1 MNRFGVLPIL
11 LAFAGLAFVL
21 WQSQQR
27 EVPPKVSG
35 LLEAHE
41 IRLGSRV
48 GGRVARVAVAEG
60 DKVTA
65 GQVLVEL
72 EAFNLA
78 ERRAEA
84 AALLAAREAE
94 RARIDVGF
102 RSEEIEQ
109 ARARR
114 DQAAARLL
122 RVEHGPRPQET
133 AAARARVD
141 QAQAELLLVEQRWAR
156 QHELFEQRVA
166 AQDAMDQIENE
177 RKAARAVLAARSED
191 LALLEE
197 GSRREDVAEAKAWLA
212 EAEAALALRV
222 AGNTKEERAAAAAAV
237 DAAAAALAAI
247 DRQLEETVVKSP
259 AAAVVEALE
268 LRAGDMV
275 AANAP
280 VLALRE
286 PSPLWVRAYVPEAM
300 LRLKLGARVMVSVDA
315 FPGRRFAAT
324 VTFVATEAEFTPRN
338 AQTPEE
344 RSKQVFR
351 IKATL
356 NEGLDELRPG
366 MAADVWLDQAGRAP

>member
-11 LAFAGLAFVL
+11 LVGAGLAFLL
-21 WQSQQR
+21 WHSQQR
-27 EVPPKVSG
+27 ETPRKVSG
-35 LLEAHE
+35 LLEAHD

-60 DKVTA
+60 DRVTS
-65 GQVLVEL
+65 GQTLVEL
-72 EAFNLA
+72 ETFHLA

-84 AALLAAREAE
+84 AAMLAAHQAE
-94 RARIDVGF
+94 RERIDRGF

-114 DQAAARLL
+114 DQAAARLA
-122 RVEHGPRPQET
+122 RVEHGPRPQEV

-141 QAQAELLLVEQRWAR
+141 QAKAELLLVEQRWRR
-156 QHELFEQRVA
+156 QHELLEQGVA
-166 AQDAMDQIENE
+166 AQDAMDQAENE
-177 RKAARAVLAARSED
+177 LKAARAMQTARSEE
-191 LALLEE
+191 LALLAE
-197 GSRREDVAEAKAWLA
+197 GSRREDIAEAKAQLA
-212 EAEAALALRV
+212 EAEAALALRI
-222 AGNTKEERAAAAAAV
+222 AGNTREERAAAAAAV
-237 DAAAAALAAI
+237 EAATAALAAI
-247 DRQLEETVVKSP
+247 DRQLEETIVKSP

-268 LRAGDMV
+268 LRAGDLV

-280 VLALRE
+280 ILALRE

-300 LRLKLGARVMVSVDA
+300 ANLKVGARVAVSVDA
-315 FPGRRFAAT
+315 YPGRRFAAI
-324 VTFVATEAEFTPRN
+324 VTFIATEAEFTPRN

-356 NEGLDELRPG
+356 SEGLDELRPG
-366 MAADVWLDQAGRAP
+366 MAADVWLDQVGRTP